1 MTTNVNIPTCIFIIP
16 YRNRTHHK
24 VFFIKYMTSILTNL
38 NYEIYFSH
46 QSDNRPF
53 NRGATKNIGFLAM
66 KKKYPKDYKNIT
78 FIFNDIDCV
87 PYDNILNY
95 ETVVGVV
102 KHFYGFKYTLGGI
115 VSFKGCDFEKINGY
129 PNYWGWGMED
139 NILQKRCISNNL
151 AIDRTNFFPIGSN
164 EILQLFDG
172 VSRLIHK
179 PDIANSRNDN
189 GFDGLNTLKYVTFSI
204 DKISSNSADN
214 IQRIIGAIFYI
225 NITMFLTNVQCSNN
239 LYEHD
244 LRNYNNGLCNVK
256 SSVDHVKKINDNNWT
271 DIAIQQPQ
279 HQQPQHQQVRN
290 QQPHNQQ
297 PHNQQPHNQQPHNQP
312 PEKQIA
318 RKSANIRLGG
328 VY

>member
-1 MTTNVNIPTCIFIIP
+1 MASTNFSVKIFTKIASKISTNVPTCIFIIP
-16 YRNRTHHK
+16 YRNRIHHK
-24 VFFIKYMTSILTNL
+24 VFFIKYMKSILTNL

-46 QSDNRPF
+46 QFDNRPF

-66 KKKYPKDYKNIT
+66 KEKYPLDYNNIT

-95 ETVVGVV
+95 ETTVGVV

-139 NILQKRCISNNL
+139 NILQKRCIANSL
-151 AIDRTNFFPIGSN
+151 VIDRDNFFPIGSN

-179 PDIANSRNDN
+179 PDIENSRNDN
-189 GFDGLNTLKYVTFSI
+189 GLDGLNTLKYVKFSI
-204 DKISSNSADN
+204 DNISANTKDN
-214 IQRIIGAIFYI
+214 IQDIIASVFYI
-225 NITMFLTNVQCSNN
+225 NIISFLTNIPCSNN

-244 LRNYNNGLCNVK
+244 LRNYDKGLCNVK
-256 SSVDHVKKINDNNWT
+256 SSTDHLKKINNNTWT
-271 DIAIQQPQ
+271 DMVQPKKQIQQIPQ
-279 HQQPQHQQVRN
+279 IPQISQKPIKQV
-290 QQPHNQQ
+290 
-297 PHNQQPHNQQPHNQP
+297 
-312 PEKQIA
+312 A